1 MLRVTRTIAIP
12 DNELSESFIRAS
24 GPGGQ
29 HVNRTESAVELRF
42 DIANSPA
49 LPERVRER
57 LMAQHDRRVTRD
69 GVVVIQARRFR
80 DQSRNRDDARA
91 RLRSMLLAA
100 TKSVKKRIPT
110 RPTRGSKER
119 RLKKKEQRGKLKR
132 TRSSSRDWSSE

>member
-1 MLRVTRTIAIP
+1 MLRVTRTITIP
-12 DNELSESFIRAS
+12 DSELSETFIRAS

-42 DIANSPA
+42 DIANSPS
-49 LPERVRER
+49 LPERVRDR
-57 LMAQHDRRVTRD
+57 LLAQHDRRVTRE

-80 DQSRNRDDARA
+80 DQARNRDDARA
-91 RLRSMLLAA
+91 RLRSMLLVA
-100 TKSVKKRIPT
+100 TKPVIKRIPT
-110 RPTRGSKER
+110 QPTRGSKER